1 MIFQKKPRFQ
11 SVTLLGLNA
20 KLEVII
26 MILHLGLRC
35 LFLIIIIIFL
45 YKMRYILWI
54 FKKKNKQTSKKAKYE
69 SSTD

>member
-11 SVTLLGLNA
+11 SVMLLGLNA

-26 MILHLGLRC
+26 MILHLDLRC

-45 YKMRYILWI
+45 YKMRSILWI
-54 FKKKNKQTSKKAKYE
+54 F
-69 SSTD
+69 